1 MSANNAEP
9 TGEVKDNPDEPILG
23 DNGVNY
29 DSYATEGDTTTQNS
43 TDINFDSADIEKH
56 QKTEYFVNVEGAE
69 KRKREEERQA
79 KKNAERRIKLIEQN
93 KGNESIQNAAQAKDK
108 TESIV
113 RKMRRESFVKKYSK
127 KVLIIS
133 TIAIVAITA
142 IVIAIIAIAN
152 NVSKDIK
159 NDNIARSYGDVFKEI
174 EVIRSRYGRNTDE
187 YYDAMQDLIDKSEYD
202 ETRARI
208 LLYRAE
214 DLSSFEDKAL
224 LEKALAD
231 AYESEKLDPTSDSA
245 YWISNIEG
253 KLGNEEKSK
262 EYEEIKNNRVNDIKI
277 DGIG

>member
-9 TGEVKDNPDEPILG
+9 TGEVKNPDEPYFG
-23 DNGVNY
+23 DEGVNY
-29 DSYATEGDTTTQNS
+29 DTYADDSSVGSPEK

-56 QKTEYFVNVEGAE
+56 QKTEYFVNVAGAE

-113 RKMRRESFVKKYSK
+113 RKMRRESFIKKYSK

>member
-1 MSANNAEP
+1 MSAINAEP
-9 TGEVKDNPDEPILG
+9 TGEVKNPDEPYFG
-23 DNGVNY
+23 DEGVNY
-29 DSYATEGDTTTQNS
+29 DTYADDSNIGGPEK

-56 QKTEYFVNVEGAE
+56 QKTEYFVNVAGAE

-113 RKMRRESFVKKYSK
+113 RKMRRESFIKKYSK

>member
-1 MSANNAEP
+1 MSANNVEP
-9 TGEVKDNPDEPILG
+9 TGEVKNPDEPYFG
-23 DNGVNY
+23 DEGVNY
-29 DSYATEGDTTTQNS
+29 DTYADDSSVGGPEK

-56 QKTEYFVNVEGAE
+56 QKTEYFVNVAGAE

-113 RKMRRESFVKKYSK
+113 RKMRRESFIKKYSK

>member
-1 MSANNAEP
+1 MSANDAKP
-9 TGEVKDNPDEPILG
+9 TGEVKNPDEPYFG
-23 DNGVNY
+23 DEGVNY
-29 DSYATEGDTTTQNS
+29 DTYADDSSVGSPEK

-56 QKTEYFVNVEGAE
+56 QKTEYFVNVAGAE

-93 KGNESIQNAAQAKDK
+93 KGNESIQNAAQTKDK

-113 RKMRRESFVKKYSK
+113 RKIRRESFVKKYSK

-187 YYDAMQDLIDKSEYD
+187 YYDAMQELIDKSEYA
-202 ETRARI
+202 ETKARI

-214 DLSSFEDKAL
+214 DLSSFGDKEL
-224 LEKALAD
+224 LKKALAD

-262 EYEEIKNNRVNDIKI
+262 EYEEIKNNRVNNNKI

>member
-9 TGEVKDNPDEPILG
+9 TGEVKNPDEPYFG
-23 DNGVNY
+23 DEGVNY
-29 DSYATEGDTTTQNS
+29 DTYADDSSVGGPEK

-56 QKTEYFVNVEGAE
+56 QKTEYFVNVAGAE

-113 RKMRRESFVKKYSK
+113 RKMRRESFIKKYSK

>member
-1 MSANNAEP
+1 MSANDAKP
-9 TGEVKDNPDEPILG
+9 TGEVKNPDEPYFG
-23 DNGVNY
+23 DEGVNY
-29 DSYATEGDTTTQNS
+29 DTYADDSSVGGPEK

-56 QKTEYFVNVEGAE
+56 QKTEYFVNVAGAE

-79 KKNAERRIKLIEQN
+79 KKNAERRVKLIEQN

-113 RKMRRESFVKKYSK
+113 RKIRRESFVKKYSK

-133 TIAIVAITA
+133 AIAIVAITA
-142 IVIAIIAIAN
+142 IVIAIIMIAN
-152 NVSKDIK
+152 NVSKEIK

-224 LEKALAD
+224 LEKALTE

>member
-1 MSANNAEP
+1 MSANDAKP
-9 TGEVKDNPDEPILG
+9 TGEVKNPDEPYFG
-23 DNGVNY
+23 DEGVKY
-29 DSYATEGDTTTQNS
+29 DTYADDSSVGGPEK

-56 QKTEYFVNVEGAE
+56 QKTEYFVNVAGAE

-142 IVIAIIAIAN
+142 IVIAIIVIAN

-187 YYDAMQDLIDKSEYD
+187 YYDAMQELIDKSEYA
-202 ETRARI
+202 ETKARI

-214 DLSSFEDKAL
+214 DLSSFGDKEL
-224 LEKALAD
+224 LKKALAD

-262 EYEEIKNNRVNDIKI
+262 E
-277 DGIG
+277 

>member
-9 TGEVKDNPDEPILG
+9 TGEVKNPDEPYFG
-23 DNGVNY
+23 DEGVNY
-29 DSYATEGDTTTQNS
+29 DTYADDSSVGGPEK
-43 TDINFDSADIEKH
+43 TDINFDSADIDKR
-56 QKTEYFVNVEGAE
+56 QKTEYFVNVAGAE

-113 RKMRRESFVKKYSK
+113 RKMRRESFIKKYSK

>member
-1 MSANNAEP
+1 MSANDAKP
-9 TGEVKDNPDEPILG
+9 TGEVKNTDEPYFG
-23 DNGVNY
+23 DEGVNY
-29 DSYATEGDTTTQNS
+29 DTYADDSSVGGPEK

-56 QKTEYFVNVEGAE
+56 QKTEYFVNVAGAE

-113 RKMRRESFVKKYSK
+113 RKMRRESFIKKYSK

-174 EVIRSRYGRNTDE
+174 EVIRSRYGRNTNE
-187 YYDAMQDLIDKSEYD
+187 YFDAMQELIDKSEYA
-202 ETRARI
+202 ETKARI

-214 DLSSFEDKAL
+214 DLSSFGDKEL
-224 LEKALAD
+224 LKKALAD

-262 EYEEIKNNRVNDIKI
+262 EYEEIKNNRVNNNKI

>member
-1 MSANNAEP
+1 MSANDAKP
-9 TGEVKDNPDEPILG
+9 TGEVKNPDEPYFG
-23 DNGVNY
+23 DEGVNY
-29 DSYATEGDTTTQNS
+29 DTYADDSSVGGPEK

-56 QKTEYFVNVEGAE
+56 QKTEYFVNVAGAE

-79 KKNAERRIKLIEQN
+79 KKSAERRIKLIEQN

-113 RKMRRESFVKKYSK
+113 RKMRRESFIKKYSK

-174 EVIRSRYGRNTDE
+174 EVIRSRYGRNTNE
-187 YYDAMQDLIDKSEYD
+187 YFDAMQELIDKSEYA
-202 ETRARI
+202 ETKARI

-214 DLSSFEDKAL
+214 DLSSFGDKEL
-224 LEKALAD
+224 LKKALAD
-231 AYESEKLDPTSDSA
+231 AYESEKLTPTIESA
-245 YWISNIEG
+245 YWISVIES

-262 EYEEIKNNRVNDIKI
+262 EYEDIKNRRVSENKVE
-277 DGIG
+277 GQG

>member
-9 TGEVKDNPDEPILG
+9 TGEVKNPDEPYFG
-23 DNGVNY
+23 DEGVNY
-29 DSYATEGDTTTQNS
+29 DTYADDSSVGGPEK

-56 QKTEYFVNVEGAE
+56 QKTEYFVNVAGAE

-93 KGNESIQNAAQAKDK
+93 KGNESIQNAAQAKDE

-113 RKMRRESFVKKYSK
+113 RKMRRESFIKKYSK

>member
-9 TGEVKDNPDEPILG
+9 TGEAKNPDEPYFG
-23 DNGVNY
+23 DEGVNY
-29 DSYATEGDTTTQNS
+29 DTYADDSSVGGPEK
-43 TDINFDSADIEKH
+43 TDINFDSADIDKR
-56 QKTEYFVNVEGAE
+56 QKTEYFVNVAGAE

-113 RKMRRESFVKKYSK
+113 RKMRRESFIKKYSK

>member
-1 MSANNAEP
+1 MSANDAKP
-9 TGEVKDNPDEPILG
+9 TGEVKNPDEPYFG
-23 DNGVNY
+23 DEGVNY
-29 DSYATEGDTTTQNS
+29 DTYANDSSVGGPEK

-56 QKTEYFVNVEGAE
+56 QKTEYFVNVAGAE

-113 RKMRRESFVKKYSK
+113 RKIRRESFVKKYSK

-142 IVIAIIAIAN
+142 IVIAIIMIAN
-152 NVSKDIK
+152 NVSKEIK

>member
-1 MSANNAEP
+1 MSANDAKP
-9 TGEVKDNPDEPILG
+9 TGEVKNPDEPYFG
-23 DNGVNY
+23 DEGVNY
-29 DSYATEGDTTTQNS
+29 DTYADDSSVGGPEK

-56 QKTEYFVNVEGAE
+56 QKTEYFVNVAGAE

-93 KGNESIQNAAQAKDK
+93 KGNESIQNAAQTKDK

-113 RKMRRESFVKKYSK
+113 RKIRRESFVKKYSK

-159 NDNIARSYGDVFKEI
+159 KDNIARSYGDVFKEI
-174 EVIRSRYGRNTDE
+174 EVIRSRYGRNTNE
-187 YYDAMQDLIDKSEYD
+187 YFDAMQELIDKSEYA
-202 ETRARI
+202 ETKARI

-214 DLSSFEDKAL
+214 DLSSFGDKEL
-224 LEKALAD
+224 LKKALAD
-231 AYESEKLDPTSDSA
+231 AYESEKLTPTIESA
-245 YWISNIEG
+245 YWISVIEG
-253 KLGNEEKSK
+253 KLGNEKKSK
-262 EYEEIKNNRVNDIKI
+262 EYEEIKNHRVGENKVE
-277 DGIG
+277 GQG

>member
-1 MSANNAEP
+1 MSANDAKP
-9 TGEVKDNPDEPILG
+9 TGEVKNPDEPYFG
-23 DNGVNY
+23 DEGVNY
-29 DSYATEGDTTTQNS
+29 DTYADDSSVGGPEK

-56 QKTEYFVNVEGAE
+56 QKTEYFVNVAGAE

-79 KKNAERRIKLIEQN
+79 KKNAERRVKLIEQN

-113 RKMRRESFVKKYSK
+113 RKIRRESFVKKYSK

-133 TIAIVAITA
+133 AIAIVAITA
-142 IVIAIIAIAN
+142 IVIAIIMIAN
-152 NVSKDIK
+152 NVSKEIK

>member
-1 MSANNAEP
+1 MSANDAKP
-9 TGEVKDNPDEPILG
+9 TGEVQNPDEPYFG
-23 DNGVNY
+23 DEGVNY
-29 DSYATEGDTTTQNS
+29 DTYADDSSVGGPEK

-56 QKTEYFVNVEGAE
+56 QKTEYFVNVAGAE

-93 KGNESIQNAAQAKDK
+93 KGNESIQNAAQTKDK

-113 RKMRRESFVKKYSK
+113 RKIRRESFVKKYSK

-159 NDNIARSYGDVFKEI
+159 KDNIARSYGDVFKEI
-174 EVIRSRYGRNTDE
+174 EVIRSRYGRNTNE
-187 YYDAMQDLIDKSEYD
+187 YFDAMQELIDKSEYA
-202 ETRARI
+202 ETKARI

-214 DLSSFEDKAL
+214 DLSSFGDKEL
-224 LEKALAD
+224 LKKALAD
-231 AYESEKLDPTSDSA
+231 AYESEKLTPTIESA
-245 YWISNIEG
+245 YWISVIEG
-253 KLGNEEKSK
+253 KLGNEKKSK
-262 EYEEIKNNRVNDIKI
+262 EYEEIKNHRVGENKVE
-277 DGIG
+277 GQG

>member
-1 MSANNAEP
+1 MSANDAKP
-9 TGEVKDNPDEPILG
+9 TGEVKNPDEPYFG
-23 DNGVNY
+23 DEGVNY
-29 DSYATEGDTTTQNS
+29 DTYADDSSVGGPEK
-43 TDINFDSADIEKH
+43 TDINFDSADIEKR
-56 QKTEYFVNVEGAE
+56 QKTEYFVNVAGAE

-79 KKNAERRIKLIEQN
+79 KKNAERRVKLIEQN

-113 RKMRRESFVKKYSK
+113 RKIRRESFVKKYSK

-133 TIAIVAITA
+133 AIAIVAITA
-142 IVIAIIAIAN
+142 IVIAIIMIAN
-152 NVSKDIK
+152 NVSKEIK